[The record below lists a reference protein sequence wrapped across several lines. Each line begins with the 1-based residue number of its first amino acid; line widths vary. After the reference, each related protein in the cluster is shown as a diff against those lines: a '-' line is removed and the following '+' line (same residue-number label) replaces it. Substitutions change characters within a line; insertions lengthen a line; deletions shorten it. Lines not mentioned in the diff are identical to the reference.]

1 MKKDIS
7 VSDPLDKAILEQI
20 QTVPTIWQRYE
31 SDALT
36 STQQKALALLLAAE
50 LIEQR
55 RSIKLRE
62 IGNPDSKI
70 VLATFRATGEYGL
83 VEVTDKLAAAVP
95 DWVDSEGKL
104 NNQVLCEHEPVF
116 QMRLTD
122 QGELAH
128 KDLADGESARVLD
141 WVKKTNFFTNREPVR
156 GQGIV
161 ESLDIQNPPTSQPVI
176 AAAAAPASNG
186 NIQIINQINNDTLA
200 EAITKAVEKL
210 SEQSK
215 PSEEKEEVHRPGPE
229 RLTLHE
235 AEERVRILR
244 KWADQQDINMDDRHS
259 KMSLAEF
266 AERNNTTAKKVS
278 NYQSWY
284 RKYRKRGTLP
294 TDPRQVPPSK
304 LKQLFG

>member
-1 MKKDIS
+1 MKEDIT
-7 VSDPLDKAILEQI
+7 VSDPLEKAIIELI
-20 QTVPTIWQRYE
+20 QSVPAIWQHYE

-36 STQQKALALLLAAE
+36 STQQKALTFLLAAE
-50 LIEQR
+50 LVEQR

-62 IGNPDSKI
+62 IGNSSKV
-70 VLATFRATGEYGL
+70 VLVTFRATGEYGL

-95 DWVDSEGKL
+95 EWVGPEGEL
-104 NNQVLCEHEPVF
+104 SNEVLCEHEPAF

-122 QGELAH
+122 QGELAQ
-128 KDLADGESARVLD
+128 KDLADGKYSLVLD
-141 WVKKTNFFTNREPVR
+141 FVKKTNSFADREPVR

-161 ESLDIQNPPTSQPVI
+161 ESLDIQNPSTPQSVSVQ
-176 AAAAAPASNG
+176 AAAAQASIG
-186 NIQIINQINNDTLA
+186 NIQIINQINNDAIA
-200 EAITKAVEKL
+200 EAIATVAEKL
-210 SEQSK
+210 AGRPAS
-215 PSEEKEEVHRPGPE
+215 PEEKKVVHQPGPE

-235 AEERVRILR
+235 AKERVRILR
-244 KWADQQDINMDDRHS
+244 RWAEQQDINMDDRHS

-266 AERNNTTAKKVS
+266 AERNNTTAKNVS

-294 TDPRQVPPSK
+294 KDPRMVPPSK